1 MCIDDEIDLAFGE
14 IKHNIVSTVISE
26 IPSID
31 HIILYGSYGRGEGGW
46 FYEND
51 ILRPYNDFDL
61 LLVVD
66 DKFHLDK
73 NLNEFRVSL
82 ALKIGIR
89 WIDITLITKKGLIKT
104 KNSIFGYDL
113 KHGSTVIY
121 GNPNI
126 LEIIPQLNNNIDLHE
141 GEILFFTRLWTFVG
155 SIGSIKSLAGDES
168 RFFRN
173 QMAKAIFSIIDVIL
187 LIERKYDSSYSQR
200 LKIVST
206 QVNPPISEGTLNI
219 FEWALDERTNPKGI
233 KMTAS
238 EVKDLYLKVANL
250 YRHFMLILLSKKHKR
265 NFNTILQFNSF
276 YRHSARTNF
285 KRLAYLLIKRNN
297 KFERIYFTNIIQMNV
312 LSILLR
318 ETDEQKMIA
327 KSLILFKKIK
337 HEMPHDVDLS
347 LVKAEVSK
355 IRTEM

>member
-1 MCIDDEIDLAFGE
+1 ML
-14 IKHNIVSTVISE
+14 K
-26 IPSID
+26 
-31 HIILYGSYGRGEGGW
+31 
-46 FYEND
+46 
-51 ILRPYNDFDL
+51 PYNDFDL

-66 DKFHLDK
+66 DKSHLDK
-73 NLNEFRVSL
+73 SLNEFRASL
-82 ALKIGIR
+82 ALKIGVR
-89 WIDITLITKKGLIKT
+89 WIDITLITKKDLIKT

-141 GEILFFTRLWTFVG
+141 GEVLFFTRLWTFVG
-155 SIGSIKSLAGDES
+155 SIGSIKTLAGDDS

-187 LIERKYDSSYSQR
+187 LIERKYDSSYAQR
-200 LKIVST
+200 LKIVSNL
-206 QVNPPISEGTLNI
+206 VNPFISEDVLNI
-219 FEWALDERTNPKGI
+219 FEWALGERTNPKDVE
-233 KMTAS
+233 MTAN
-238 EVKDLYLKVANL
+238 EVKDLYIKVANL

-265 NFNTILQFNSF
+265 NFSTVLQFNSF
-276 YRHSARTNF
+276 YRYSARINF

-297 KFERIYFTNIIQMNV
+297 KFERIYFTNIIQMNI
-312 LSILLR
+312 LSILLG
-318 ETDEQKMIA
+318 EEDEQNMIA

-337 HEMPHDVDLS
+337 HEMPYDADLN

-355 IRTEM
+355 IRTEI